1 MSENN
6 ALIPLEQKTVIFY
19 DDEVTAVL
27 VEQDGRQ
34 TVYVPI
40 RPICEFLGVD
50 WRSQYNRI
58 RRDPVLSKYFT
69 GVVITTTPDPD
80 RGGGG
85 PQTTNCLPLDYLNG
99 FLFGINAARVKEEVR
114 EQLIRYQEECY
125 RVLAQAFLE
134 TPAPGDDWAVTDPE
148 ARLALQQIRQNA
160 LAVAHLAEEQ
170 LQIMARLDKAAIVV
184 GQHGRRIAALER
196 QLSPRDAITDEQ
208 ALDIGEKVRAIAMT
222 ITEKD
227 RSKNH
232 FQAIFNEIHRRFR
245 VSSYKNIRQDQY
257 QIVLDFLDDW
267 LAASE

>member
-1 MSENN
+1 MSKNT
-6 ALIPLEQKTVIFY
+6 ALIPLEQKTVVFY

-50 WRSQYNRI
+50 WRSQYSRI

-85 PQTTNCLPLDYLNG
+85 PQSANCLPLDYLNG
-99 FLFGINAARVKEEVR
+99 FLFGINASRVKEEVR
-114 EQLIRYQEECY
+114 DQLIRYQEECY

-134 TPAPGDDWAVTDPE
+134 TPAPGDDWAVSAPE
-148 ARLALQQIRQNA
+148 ARLALQQIRQTA
-160 LAVAHLAEEQ
+160 LAVAQLAEEQ
-170 LQIMARLDKAAIVV
+170 LQIMARLDKASIVV

-196 QLSPRDAITDEQ
+196 QLSPREAITDEQ
-208 ALDIGEKVRAIAMT
+208 AADIAEKVRAVAMT
-222 ITEKD
+222 LTAKD
-227 RSKNH
+227 NSKNH
-232 FQAIFNEIHRRFR
+232 FQSIFNELHRRYR
-245 VSSYKNIRQDQY
+245 VSSYKNIRQEHY
-257 QIVLDFLDDW
+257 QTVLDFLDDW
-267 LAASE
+267 LAAGE